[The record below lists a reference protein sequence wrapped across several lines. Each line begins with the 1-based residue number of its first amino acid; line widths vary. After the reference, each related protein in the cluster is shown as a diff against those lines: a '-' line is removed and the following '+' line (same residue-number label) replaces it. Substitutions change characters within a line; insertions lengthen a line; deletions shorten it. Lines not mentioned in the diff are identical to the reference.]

1 VLTYVDAR
9 LNEWALWKA
18 GARVCTGGAVTSNAY
33 TWIGA
38 GGRGDNAPP
47 PLSYVP
53 LDELACAE
61 TDRCVC
67 ALEPLLRQ
75 VVEEFYCRLGT
86 TDMAAARCGC
96 SRMTLW
102 RRLDNAHNRLLGF
115 MNDVAAGLEVKPWA
129 QTAAE
134 LGIVTT
140 PVSARSAGRAPR
152 AARVPSIAPPGPS
165 GETP

>member
-1 VLTYVDAR
+1 MLTYVNAR
-9 LNEWALWKA
+9 LNEWAMWKA

-53 LDELACAE
+53 LDELACSE

-67 ALEPLLRQ
+67 ALQPILRQ
-75 VVEEFYCRLGT
+75 VVEELYCRAGT
-86 TDMAAARCGC
+86 TEMVCQRCNC
-96 SRMTLW
+96 VRDTLY
-102 RRLDNAHNRLLGF
+102 RRLDEAHRKILGWL
-115 MNDVAAGLEVKPWA
+115 NDIAAGIDVRPWSS
-129 QTAAE
+129 TAAE

-140 PVSARSAGRAPR
+140 PVGARIAGRRRTSRVASVTTAPG
-152 AARVPSIAPPGPS
+152 AT
-165 GETP
+165 GEAS